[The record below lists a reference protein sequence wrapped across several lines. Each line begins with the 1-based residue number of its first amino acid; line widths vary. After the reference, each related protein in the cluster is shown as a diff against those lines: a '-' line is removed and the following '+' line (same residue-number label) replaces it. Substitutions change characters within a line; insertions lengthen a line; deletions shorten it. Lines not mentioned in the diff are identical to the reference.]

1 MHSYRNTFKL
11 IMDGMLGIL
20 LSLSLKIHHSFMDNL
35 QRKMMFLPILSS
47 RTTFQVL
54 FFVSYEGQPKMIL
67 RLSEKGFK
75 LHHESWQLSSYLHF
89 LDHLIVDSKGYSSR
103 VFWPLRLNCDP
114 YILNF
119 SPALPHCHLLRSF
132 RLHYQ
137 ILNDHCHSC
146 RLMAVGYCY
155 IAPMLNS
162 SSLTAN

>member
-20 LSLSLKIHHSFMDNL
+20 LSLSLKSHHSFMDNL

-75 LHHESWQLSSYLHF
+75 LHHES
-89 LDHLIVDSKGYSSR
+89 
-103 VFWPLRLNCDP
+103 
-114 YILNF
+114 
-119 SPALPHCHLLRSF
+119 
-132 RLHYQ
+132 
-137 ILNDHCHSC
+137 
-146 RLMAVGYCY
+146 
-155 IAPMLNS
+155 
-162 SSLTAN
+162 